1 VSVTQPPASSKSW
14 TLRVRE
20 RAVQALPPEK
30 LLADKQ
36 PSYVAS
42 WIYVFGVLS
51 LSALAVIILSGCI
64 LALKGPEWWHF
75 TGIGHFF
82 NSVHLWSVELFF
94 FFMVIHLWGKYWMAA
109 WRGGRAPTWITG
121 AITFLV
127 AIPCALTGYV
137 SQQNFDSQWI
147 SAQAKDAMNAV
158 GVGAFFNLLN
168 FGQMYSYHV
177 LLLPAAVVLLV
188 VAHVLLV
195 RKHGVVPPFELTDRL
210 AAADGSAGD
219 TAAVGAP
226 AAADSEVGAPGG
238 AASEV
243 SAVPSADAH
252 PAEPAD
258 TPS

>member
-1 VSVTQPPASSKSW
+1 MSVTETPAPSKSW
-14 TLRVRE
+14 TLRIRE
-20 RAVQALPPEK
+20 RAVHALPPEK
-30 LLADKQ
+30 LLADEQ

-51 LSALAVIILSGCI
+51 LSSLAVIILSGSV
-64 LALKGPEWWHF
+64 LALKGPDWWHF

-109 WRGGRAPTWITG
+109 WRGGRTPTWVTG
-121 AITFLV
+121 AVTFLV

-147 SAQAKDAMNAV
+147 SSQAKDAMNAV

-177 LLLPAAVVLLV
+177 FLLPAAVVLLV

-210 AAADGSAGD
+210 AAADGAAG
-219 TAAVGAP
+219 TAAVSAP
-226 AAADSEVGAPGG
+226 PTP
-238 AASEV
+238 SEV
-243 SAVPSADAH
+243 SAPSGADRD
-252 PAEPAD
+252 PAQPVEP
-258 TPS
+258 SS